1 MRTGIA
7 ALCLLLTGC
16 GGGAIDAINSI
27 DGPGG
32 EVRALTGARTRAV
45 WVQGDGNDPRA
56 LGESLVL
63 MGFDSHD
70 GRGERTIL
78 AERGSYVKPLLT
90 PDGERIVFST
100 RAIPGPPETFVV
112 GFDGSGL
119 RKLAGGAA
127 LDVWK
132 DPRDGGAWV
141 YLGTDNDGLDFAKV
155 WRFPID
161 TPQRR
166 ELVWDKSVVGL
177 DGFRVSADG
186 RYASGLCPWPEAV
199 LADLRTG
206 TMKKLG
212 DGCWTSLTTARGLL
226 YWYFDGAHRNV
237 TMVDVATG
245 ARWMVNLNNAEG
257 FDGAEVYH
265 PRWTNHPRFLTISG
279 PYNQGGANQARAGGP
294 QVEVYLG
301 RLSEDFSK
309 VEAWARVTN
318 NSAGDTYPDLWIDTE
333 NSPHAMRPGGRLG
346 PELGRGAALPPS
358 PDASAD
364 RRSLGGG
371 GSGSPG
377 DRGASLSGSPGD
389 RGALVV
395 NVRLDESPAVPSPET
410 ILPYRNALVVNEYE
424 VLDVVQGTYEA
435 RWLRVAQWA
444 IRDSKRL
451 PPAGQVGSA
460 YTLVVEPYAAHP
472 ELEGERLI
480 SESED
485 SGLPLYY
492 HVR

>member
-7 ALCLLLTGC
+7 ALCLLLMGC
-16 GGGAIDAINSI
+16 GGGSLDATKPI

-45 WVQGDGNDPRA
+45 WVQGDGSDPRA
-56 LGESLVL
+56 LGENLVL
-63 MGFDSHD
+63 LGFDSHD

-132 DPRDGGAWV
+132 DPRDGSAWV
-141 YLGTDNDGLDFAKV
+141 YLGTDNDELDFAKV

-161 TPQRR
+161 TPERR

-186 RYASGLCPWPEAV
+186 RHASGLCPWPEAV
-199 LADLRTG
+199 LADLHTG

-237 TMVDVATG
+237 TMVDVDTG
-245 ARWMVNLNNAEG
+245 ARWMVNLNSAAG

-318 NSAGDTYPDLWIDTE
+318 NSAGDTYPDVWIDTE
-333 NSPHAMRPGGRLG
+333 NSPHALRPGGRLG
-346 PELGRGAALPPS
+346 PELSRGA
-358 PDASAD
+358 
-364 RRSLGGG
+364 SL
-371 GSGSPG
+371 SGSFG
-377 DRGASLSGSPGD
+377 DRGASLSGSPDG
-389 RGALVV
+389 RGAALSGPPRLVV
-395 NVRLDESPAVPSPET
+395 NVRLGESPAVPSPET

-424 VLDVVQGTYEA
+424 VLDVVQGSYDE

-444 IRDSKRL
+444 IRDSKLL

-460 YTLVVEPYAAHP
+460 YTLVVERYDAHP